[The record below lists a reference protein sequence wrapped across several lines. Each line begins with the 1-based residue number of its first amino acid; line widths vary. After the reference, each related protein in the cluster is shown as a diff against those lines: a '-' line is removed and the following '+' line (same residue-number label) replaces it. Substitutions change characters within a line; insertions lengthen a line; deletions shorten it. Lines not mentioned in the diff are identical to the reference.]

1 MKEGKFLRR
10 LLSLTLFLLPV
21 AVVTLTFIPYGYANP
36 NVYTA
41 KEDGTITDT
50 FAMGEKVRIIAYS
63 SNPCPYEV
71 VVTDSDGV
79 VRFTDTSNVPNYDKV
94 VTGITDKPG
103 WWEVKAGT
111 TFTHYGIALY
121 NVIPEVPLG
130 TLAAVAACFSALGL
144 TVMQKRSKFNTS
156 K

>member
-1 MKEGKFLRR
+1 M
-10 LLSLTLFLLPV
+10 LFLLPV
-21 AVVTLTFIPYGYANP
+21 ALITLTLIPCGYANP

-41 KEDGTITDT
+41 KEDGTPTDT
-50 FAMGEKVRIIAYS
+50 FSMGEKVRIIAYS
-63 SNPCPYEV
+63 SNPCPYEI

-79 VRFTDTSNVPNYDKV
+79 VRFTDTSDVPNYENV
-94 VTGITDKPG
+94 VPGITDKPG

-111 TFTHYGIALY
+111 VSTYYGIAFY

-130 TLAAVAACFSALGL
+130 TLAAVVACFSALGV